1 MEVRLM
7 ITRSGVRFRAP
18 AVPGL
23 LALLLLSACG
33 AAPGVAT
40 IDGADDATP
49 SPSASAGSD
58 DPEEAMFAFADCMRE
73 EGIDMP
79 DPVIRWVDGSGGGGG
94 FNSSVD
100 EAGPGEGPAFDPNSE
115 EFQEAQETCQ
125 HHLEGLGAMEP
136 GDGPQLTPEEEEAF
150 LAFTECMREHGIDM
164 PDPGTGG
171 AIRINPGSGD
181 DAGFDPRSEEFQAA
195 QEECRSHLEGIERG
209 EPGTVTQ

>member
-1 MEVRLM
+1 MTTRPGVRLP
-7 ITRSGVRFRAP
+7 AP
-18 AVPGL
+18 AVLGL

-40 IDGADDATP
+40 IDGADAATP

-58 DPEEAMFAFADCMRE
+58 DPEDAMFAFADCMRE

-79 DPVIRWVDGSGGGGG
+79 DPVIRRVDGSGGGGG

-100 EAGPGEGPAFDPNSE
+100 EAGPGDGGPTFDPNSE
-115 EFQEAQETCQ
+115 EFQAAQEACQ
-125 HHLEGLGAMEP
+125 HHLDGLEALEP

-164 PDPGTGG
+164 PDPGAGG
-171 AIRINPGSGD
+171 AIRIGPGSGSD
-181 DAGFDPRSEEFQAA
+181 PGFDPRSEEFQAA
-195 QEECRSHLEGIERG
+195 EEECRSHLEGIQRG
-209 EPGTVTQ
+209 EPGGVTQ